1 MSPQDLAI
9 LEKARD
15 PRWRDYVF
23 RHPSRAELVAWG
35 RRLRYF
41 RFCKAIG
48 GFAQDGD
55 QLQVALR
62 CTTNADL
69 RQLLAQLGL
78 PPLTSQA
85 AYRRPLARHVQLAG
99 ERAFLTIDR
108 VPELRLNLSMAD
120 VEIPYDVTASAV
132 AAAVAVEE
140 LLVAHAARIIDPP
153 MASIYC
159 VCPAY
164 YPDLW
169 AKRAK

>member
-9 LEKARD
+9 REKARD

-23 RHPSRAELVAWG
+23 RSPGRAELVAWA

-55 QLQVALR
+55 QFRVALR
-62 CTTNADL
+62 YTTLADL
-69 RQLLAQLGL
+69 RKLLAQLGL
-78 PPLTSQA
+78 PPLTTRDA
-85 AYRRPLARHVQLAG
+85 AGRPLARRVELAG
-99 ERAFLTIDR
+99 ASAFLTIDLA
-108 VPELRLNLSMAD
+108 PASRLNLSLAD
-120 VEIPYDVTASAV
+120 PEQLYDVTARAV
-132 AAAVAVEE
+132 AAAVAVEA
-140 LLVAHAARIIDPP
+140 LLAAHAARLIDPP
-153 MASIYC
+153 LASVYC

-169 AKRAK
+169 AVS